1 MNVRERFKRINEWVA
16 NHLPDPEPDPPSPT
30 DMQRV
35 ADALSTLAWCIFW
48 GLILNG
54 CMEHVVTISRLPK

>member
-16 NHLPDPEPDPPSPT
+16 NHLPDDEPDLPPT
-30 DMQRV
+30 DMHRV
-35 ADALSTLAWCIFW
+35 ADSISTLAWCIFW

-54 CMEHVVTISRLPK
+54 CIGHGINISMLPK